1 MNPPP
6 LPPHL
11 RPVSSEPASST
22 APEPSPTQAPALSI
36 ARPESPLATQL
47 PEWDLLP
54 PSAFIRRNVTR

>member
-11 RPVSSEPASST
+11 KQVSPDRASS
-22 APEPSPTQAPALSI
+22 APEPCPTQGSALAN

-54 PSAFIRRNVTR
+54 PSAFIRRNVAK